1 MTMRQFL
8 LPLSLALA
16 SGGALAQTTWYVD
29 VNGTAPGTGTAVDP
43 YTSVQ
48 YAVTQPMT
56 VSGDTLLVAPGEYLE
71 NVDTYAAQKQI
82 HIRSLGGPEVT
93 TIKKGGGYIV
103 VMLGY
108 LSVIDGFTVRG
119 DGALTGTGV
128 GACGATV
135 RNCVLTSNGLGLYAC
150 TDCWLEES
158 TITGNH
164 RAMDVSVYD
173 LLRVK
178 NSISWGN
185 TVEQT
190 YFGNM
195 IVSYSLLSIPAPGAG
210 NLHGDPLMW
219 NAAFGDVRLKPG
231 SVCIDA
237 GDPTSPLDPD
247 GSPKDIGAF
256 TFDPTY
262 AFGPMTYCAG
272 KLNSQGCVPSI
283 GFIGSCCATNPA
295 PFFVTA
301 TLVVDKKAGLL
312 FYGFGARAQ
321 PFQGGL
327 HCIQPPTTRCPAQF
341 SGTNGLP
348 PPGNFCSGNYAFDF
362 KARVQSGAHPSL
374 APGAVVF
381 AQWWHRDPS
390 DPSGFGTGLTNA
402 ISFGIAP

>member
-1 MTMRQFL
+1 MNLRQFL
-8 LPLSLALA
+8 LPVCLALA
-16 SGGALAQTTWYVD
+16 SSGALAQTTWHVD
-29 VNGTAPGTGTAVDP
+29 VNGTAPGTGTATDP
-43 YTSVQ
+43 YTSLQ
-48 YAVTQPMT
+48 YAVTQPLT

-71 NVDTYAAQKQI
+71 SVDTYAVNKSL
-82 HIRSLGGPEVT
+82 HIKSLGGPEVT
-93 TIKKGGGYIV
+93 TIHKSATFTVLLRYW
-103 VMLGY
+103 
-108 LSVIDGFTVRG
+108 SVLEGFTVRG
-119 DGALTGTGV
+119 DLALGGVGV

-135 RNCVLTSNGLGLYAC
+135 RNCVLTGHGTAFYAC
-150 TDCWLEES
+150 TDCWLEDS
-158 TITGNH
+158 TITGNY

-195 IVSYSLLSIPAPGAG
+195 QVDYSLLSIPAPGAG
-210 NLHGDPLMW
+210 NLHGDPSLW

-247 GSPKDIGAF
+247 GSRKDLGAF
-256 TFDPTY
+256 TYDPTH
-262 AFGPMTYCAG
+262 AFGPLTYCAG

-283 GFIGSCCATNPA
+283 GSIGSCSASNPA
-295 PFFVTA
+295 PFVVTA
-301 TLVVDKKAGLL
+301 TQVVDKKTGLL

-327 HCIQPPTTRCPAQF
+327 HCVQTPTTRCAGQY

-348 PPGNFCSGNYAFDF
+348 PPGNFCSGSFAFDF
-362 KARVQSGAHPSL
+362 KARVQSGVYPSL
-374 APGAVVF
+374 APGAVVY